1 MLSLEGFWWPC
12 PLKVGNREDSL
23 KKNTKSYIYI
33 FSMSPVTGLKVIA
46 FDLIS
51 RLTFLNYEKSESDDF
66 ILALAR
72 LEAVIENRLS

>member
-1 MLSLEGFWWPC
+1 
-12 PLKVGNREDSL
+12 
-23 KKNTKSYIYI
+23 
-33 FSMSPVTGLKVIA
+33 MSPVTGLKVIA